1 MNADINAALA
11 DPGVKGKLEGL
22 GLFVGGSTPEA
33 LGNYV
38 KSETEKWGPVIK
50 AAGISIKE

>member
-1 MNADINAALA
+1 MRR
-11 DPGVKGKLEGL
+11 VKGRLEDL

-33 LGNYV
+33 LGAYV
-38 KSETEKWGPVIK
+38 KTETEKWGPVIK